1 MRKENIQPFD
11 EEFAAAADDFF
22 AGNIVRTDREDA
34 ELSVLLDT
42 LERVGDA
49 FDDSAET
56 MARDRIR
63 KNLHSAWFELESEK
77 PVERS
82 GVLTQLRD
90 FFLQYRVQTRL
101 AVSFAMILLILV
113 VVPAFFDTEPQVAGT
128 AGGWFTSPGFVV
140 ILLIGLVSTLF
151 WVLKRPK

>member
-22 AGNIVRTDREDA
+22 AGNIVRTEREDT

-56 MARDRIR
+56 AARDRIR
-63 KNLHSAWFELESEK
+63 KNLRGAWFELEAEK
-77 PVERS
+77 AIERP

-90 FFLQYRVQTRL
+90 FFLQNQVQTRL

-113 VVPAFFDTEPQVAGT
+113 IVPAFFGTEPQVAGT
-128 AGGWFTSPGFVV
+128 AGGWFISPRFVV

-151 WVLKRPK
+151 WVLKQPK